1 MPLNFQNVPLAL
13 VGVDQKRHR
22 LTRGAGT
29 LDLAINASFTKLG
42 EQVVASKRRGYQRV
56 DLTDDVGAFS
66 SDSIWTHC
74 ATTPANELVL
84 FGHRWAFGVA
94 SPDSFL
100 RGSDAIVLR
109 GPVNR
114 GNVRATFVSQSKI
127 SQEVDDAE
135 DDEL

>member
-29 LDLAINASFTKLG
+29 LDRAINVNFEKLG
-42 EQVVASKRRGYQRV
+42 EQVVASKRLGYQRV
-56 DLTDDVGAFS
+56 DCTEEVGAFS
-66 SDSIWTHC
+66 SDSVWTAC
-74 ATTPANELVL
+74 ATTPTNELVL

-94 SPDSFL
+94 SPDGAL
-100 RGSDAIVLR
+100 RGEDSIVLR

-114 GNVRATFVSQSKI
+114 GQVRATFVSQSKI
-127 SQEVDDAE
+127 SQEVADAE